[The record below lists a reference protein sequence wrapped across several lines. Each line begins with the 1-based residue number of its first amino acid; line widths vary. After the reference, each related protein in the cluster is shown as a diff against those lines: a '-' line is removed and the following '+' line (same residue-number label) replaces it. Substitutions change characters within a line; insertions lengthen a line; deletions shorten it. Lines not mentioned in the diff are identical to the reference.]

1 MSLMVN
7 AIAEAFAPATTA
19 NLGVGF
25 DILGLALREPG
36 DHIRVEM
43 CDEPGVV
50 IEQINGDGGV
60 LPRTPTENCASVAAQ
75 SVLNL
80 IGTDKGVRMT
90 IHKGLPIGSG
100 LGSSAASSVAGA
112 FAVNALFG
120 EPLTREQLLAPALDG
135 EATVSGYH
143 PDNVGPALFGGIT
156 LFTGPSAD
164 AMTKLPVPPDLWLA
178 LVTPDV
184 VVKTSEARAVLPAT
198 VTMKAMVH
206 QTANVALLVDALYR
220 NDIHALGR
228 AMEGDTIVE
237 PAREYLMPYFRT
249 IREEVKAIGAHGLV
263 ISGAGPT
270 LLAVCDDEMTAQ
282 KVTQTMHEIYTSKS
296 IQCTVRHGQ
305 VCQEGARTL
314 AVEARL

>member
-1 MSLMVN
+1 MPN
-7 AIAEAFAPATTA
+7 AIAEAFAPATAA

-25 DILGLALREPG
+25 DILGLALKEPG
-36 DHIRVEM
+36 DTICVQLRDV
-43 CDEPGVV
+43 PGVEIV
-50 IEQINGDGGV
+50 EITGDGGV
-60 LPRTPTENCASVAAQ
+60 LTREAGENCASVAAQ

-80 IGTDKGVRMT
+80 IGTDKGVAMT

-135 EATVSGYH
+135 EAVVSGYH

-164 AMTKLPVPPDLWLA
+164 AMTRLPVPENLHLA
-178 LVTPDV
+178 FVTPEV
-184 VVKTSEARAVLPAT
+184 VVKTSEARAVLPQT
-198 VTMKAMVH
+198 VTMKEMVH
-206 QTANVALLVDALYR
+206 QTANAALLVDALYR
-220 NDIHALGR
+220 GDIHALGR
-228 AMEGDTIVE
+228 AMESDRVVE

-249 IREEVKAIGAHGLV
+249 VRELAKDNGAHGLV

-270 LLAVCDDEMTAQ
+270 LLAVCDSAETAARVAGGMHDLYAQ
-282 KVTQTMHEIYTSKS
+282 KGIRSVA
-296 IQCTVRHGQ
+296 RHGQ
-305 VCQEGARTL
+305 VCRDGARVVSVKPHL
-314 AVEARL
+314 